1 MGVAPNFDYFC
12 YCSVISVESF
22 SVCAVV
28 VIAEVVFFLVYA
40 ERNDALPQAA
50 AAANVVVDLALAMRI
65 L

>member
-1 MGVAPNFDYFC
+1 M
-12 YCSVISVESF
+12 ESF

-40 ERNDALPQAA
+40 ERNDALPRAAA

>member
-1 MGVAPNFDYFC
+1 M
-12 YCSVISVESF
+12 ISVESF

-28 VIAEVVFFLVYA
+28 VVDEVVFFLVYA
-40 ERNDALPQAA
+40 ERNDAHPRA